1 MRGRNLAL
9 WGGALAAVIG
19 GGFAAALGWYL
30 VLPVGLSAALVLLA
44 ILGILVT
51 NDCRQSQQREA
62 LLEQQLQEEKEQGA
76 RALTTT
82 RLEAEAKCLQE
93 MDQFRSTLS
102 HSVRV
107 PLSIV
112 QGYAELLY
120 GDMIQDERVR
130 QEYLEKIVQRS
141 KYIASVLGQQLSEAR
156 TEEKLSL
163 SCVKLDL
170 LEMLR
175 QAADDF
181 QTTAEPHG
189 IAIQVISGESQVY
202 VWADP
207 YQLTKVF
214 FNLVENSVKYMGREG
229 IISVRL
235 TVQDGNALVVVKDD
249 GLGLSAEE
257 TRHIFELNY
266 QGSNRSGGHGHGLYL
281 TRKIIQAHGGTI
293 TAQSSPGQG
302 MGIFIT
308 LPMLSCAGDP
318 PARSPQPAQ
327 PDGSMDSK
335 TSVPA

>member
-1 MRGRNLAL
+1 MAL
-9 WGGALAAVIG
+9 WVCTLVVMVAGCAAAIG
-19 GGFAAALGWYL
+19 GWYVALL
-30 VLPVGLSAALVLLA
+30 VCLCVGILLLTLSVLL
-44 ILGILVT
+44 LSG
-51 NDCRQSQQREA
+51 DCRRGLEREEA
-62 LLEQQLQEEKEQGA
+62 LQRQLQEEKERGERAVAAA
-76 RALTTT
+76 RQ
-82 RLEAEAKCLQE
+82 EAESKCRQE
-93 MDQFRSTLS
+93 MDHFRSNLS

-112 QGYAELLY
+112 QGYAELLC
-120 GDMIQDERVR
+120 GDLVSTDGVR

-141 KYIASVLGQQLSEAR
+141 RYIASVLGQQLSEAR
-156 TEEKLSL
+156 TEEELTL

-170 LEMLR
+170 LEMIQ
-175 QAADDF
+175 QAAKDF

-235 TVQDGNALVVVKDD
+235 SCQGDSARIVVKDD

-257 TRHIFELNY
+257 TKHIFELNF
-266 QGSNRSGGHGHGLYL
+266 QGSNHVEGHGHGHGLYL
-281 TRKIIQAHGGTI
+281 TRRIIQAHGGTI

-302 MGIFIT
+302 MGISIT
-308 LPMLSCAGDP
+308 LPLLNCP
-318 PARSPQPAQ
+318 EQPAPATTASPAEEDQ
-327 PDGSMDSK
+327 

>member
-1 MRGRNLAL
+1 MAL
-9 WGGALAAVIG
+9 WVCTLVALVAGCAAAMGGWYVVLLVCLCVGILLLTVSALLLSGDRRQGLEREADLQRQLREEREGSERALAAV
-19 GGFAAALGWYL
+19 
-30 VLPVGLSAALVLLA
+30 
-44 ILGILVT
+44 
-51 NDCRQSQQREA
+51 RE
-62 LLEQQLQEEKEQGA
+62 
-76 RALTTT
+76 
-82 RLEAEAKCLQE
+82 EAESKCRQE
-93 MDQFRSTLS
+93 MDHFRSNLS

-112 QGYAELLY
+112 QGYAELLC
-120 GDMIQDERVR
+120 GDLVADEAGRR
-130 QEYLEKIVQRS
+130 EYLEKIVQRS
-141 KYIASVLGQQLSEAR
+141 KYISSVLGQQLSEAR
-156 TEEKLSL
+156 TEETLNL

-170 LEMLR
+170 LEMIR
-175 QAADDF
+175 QAAKDF

-189 IAIQVISGESQVY
+189 ITIQVISGEDAVY

-235 TVQDGNALVVVKDD
+235 TRQGDNAQIVVKDD

-257 TRHIFELNY
+257 TKHIFELNY
-266 QGSNRSGGHGHGLYL
+266 QGSNRTRGRGHGHGLYL

-308 LPMLSCAGDP
+308 LPLLDCP
-318 PARSPQPAQ
+318 EQPAPATTASPAEEDQ
-327 PDGSMDSK
+327 

>member
-1 MRGRNLAL
+1 MVVGC
-9 WGGALAAVIG
+9 GAAVG
-19 GGFAAALGWYL
+19 GWY
-30 VLPVGLSAALVLLA
+30 VVLLVCLCVSV
-44 ILGILVT
+44 ILLTLSVLLLSGDRRRGLKREEELQRQIL
-51 NDCRQSQQREA
+51 
-62 LLEQQLQEEKEQGA
+62 EEKERGA
-76 RALTTT
+76 RALAAA
-82 RLEAEAKCLQE
+82 RQEAESKCRQE
-93 MDQFRSTLS
+93 MDHFRSNLS

-112 QGYAELLY
+112 QGYAELLC
-120 GDMIQDERVR
+120 GDLVPDEEARR
-130 QEYLEKIVQRS
+130 EYLEKIVQRS

-170 LEMLR
+170 LEMIR
-175 QAADDF
+175 QAAKDF

-189 IAIQVISGESQVY
+189 ITIQVISGESQVY

-235 TVQDGNALVVVKDD
+235 TCQGGNAQIVVKDD

-257 TRHIFELNY
+257 TKHIFELNY
-266 QGSNRSGGHGHGLYL
+266 QGSNRTSGHGHGHGLYL
-281 TRKIIQAHGGTI
+281 TRKIIQAHGGTV

-308 LPMLSCAGDP
+308 LPLLNCP
-318 PARSPQPAQ
+318 EQPVPASPAEDKQ
-327 PDGSMDSK
+327 

>member
-1 MRGRNLAL
+1 MMA
-9 WGGALAAVIG
+9 GGCV
-19 GGFAAALGWYL
+19 AAALGRNSL
-30 VLPVGLSAALVLLA
+30 LPVSLAVGVVLLTISVMA
-44 ILGILVT
+44 LSG
-51 NDCRQSQQREA
+51 DRRRGEEREH
-62 LLEQQLQEEKEQGA
+62 LLQQQLQQEKENAA
-76 RALTTT
+76 RAVTNT
-82 RLEAEAKCLQE
+82 RLEAEAQCLRE
-93 MDQFRSTLS
+93 MDHFRSNLS
-102 HSVRV
+102 HSIRV

-120 GDMIQDERVR
+120 GDLVQDAAVR

-170 LEMLR
+170 LEMIR
-175 QAADDF
+175 QAAKDF
-181 QTTAEPHG
+181 QTTADPHG
-189 IAIQVISGESQVY
+189 ITIQVISGESQVY

-235 TVQDGNALVVVKDD
+235 TVQDGMAQVLVKDD

-281 TRKIIQAHGGTI
+281 TRKIVQAHGGTI

-302 MGIFIT
+302 MGIYIT
-308 LPMLSCAGDP
+308 LPMLTCPGDTTPLP
-318 PARSPQPAQ
+318 PKGGSGGSTSDNQAPIPA
-327 PDGSMDSK
+327 
-335 TSVPA
+335 